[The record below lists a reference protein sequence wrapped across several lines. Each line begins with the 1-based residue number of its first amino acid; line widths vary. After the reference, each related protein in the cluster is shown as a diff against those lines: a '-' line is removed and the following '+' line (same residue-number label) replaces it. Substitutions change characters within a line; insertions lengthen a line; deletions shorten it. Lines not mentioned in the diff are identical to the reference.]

1 MTGINTIFAMMKTV
15 ACAAFALA
23 LVILPPSA
31 LHASTDMHGGQH
43 SVVDVA
49 EQSAAH
55 QNHDMSSS
63 STMGAKCGSTASSK
77 GQDHLAGKCCGGICS
92 SVVLNEVA
100 PVFVVQTTSDRY
112 VPLRAQASS
121 IEPSGF
127 LRPPQ
132 SLI

>member
-1 MTGINTIFAMMKTV
+1 MSTIFAIMKTV

-31 LHASTDMHGGQH
+31 SHASTDMHGGQH
-43 SVVDVA
+43 SVVDA
-49 EQSAAH
+49 SEQGGAH

-63 STMGAKCGSTASSK
+63 STMGAKCGSAASSE

-92 SVVLNEVA
+92 SVVLNDVA
-100 PVFVVQTTSDRY
+100 PVFVGQTTSDRY

-132 SLI
+132 PLI